1 MFNKGISNVEKKNE
15 VIFLYNVNGL
25 FIELY
30 FFREVMLMYNV
41 KDKNV
46 RIGKGEWVGWRVG
59 GEEMG

>member
-46 RIGKGEWVGWRVG
+46 RIGKGE
-59 GEEMG
+59 